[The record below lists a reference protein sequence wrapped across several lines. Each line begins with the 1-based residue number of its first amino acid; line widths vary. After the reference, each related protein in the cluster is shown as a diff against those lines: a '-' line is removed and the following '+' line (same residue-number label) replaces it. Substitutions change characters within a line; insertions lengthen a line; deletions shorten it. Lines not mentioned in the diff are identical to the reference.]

1 MNACVGRRHRQNL
14 CCAFC
19 ELQHGIAAQGD
30 WNQEALTL
38 IPEAFSNDYQI
49 ISLAEE
55 DLPSVF
61 GFLEVAFR
69 HKDFI
74 VNGEAVPISRYLS
87 DDSMNY

>member
-1 MNACVGRRHRQNL
+1 MPVSADDIDRI
-14 CCAFC
+14 CAALFANC
-19 ELQHGIAAQGD
+19 STELQHKVTGIKKHSP
-30 WNQEALTL
+30 LFL
-38 IPEAFSNDYQI
+38 RHFSNDYQI

>member
-1 MNACVGRRHRQNL
+1 MNACAGRRHRQNL

-19 ELQHGIAAQGD
+19 ESQHRIAAQGD

-55 DLPSVF
+55 DLPFVL
-61 GFLEVAFR
+61 GFLEVAMTES
-69 HKDFI
+69 K
-74 VNGEAVPISRYLS
+74 
-87 DDSMNY
+87 